1 MTPRSRHTYSSP
13 FALRDCI
20 DSRLSPYFPAN
31 MLSESDFPPL
41 PSQAQQKTNSSPKRT
56 DGNESS
62 REMMKRQQPATTLN
76 DLPAELLLGI
86 LEYLPGWTVCDTYL
100 YYCAGTIGR
109 HTHELLTLVN
119 LSLTSRRLHHIVSD
133 RLYADFNSRFHNPY
147 PFLRTM
153 VSNPSLA
160 SHVKSI
166 SFRYGSERDWWDER
180 KYRDSAAYAPSVHDK
195 QLIKDGFK
203 KLGLPNWKAW
213 ASDCNEASTE
223 QEVIFAAILIY
234 TPNVEHLDVCEGEL
248 SYRFAYWL
256 RNLRHAVNGVG
267 EFHRFE
273 HLRSID
279 VNLKYLK
286 LRHLAPIFKLQSMRT
301 VILTGLVEWAH
312 TKEDEPEVLRRYY
325 PARTSMVEDLQLKE
339 SFVEDSLLDVLLSCI
354 VNLKTF
360 HYDTC
365 DDGFEI
371 NGDAS
376 TDYWGVDLK
385 PEFER
390 YGYDDTKNCYGK

>member
-1 MTPRSRHTYSSP
+1 M
-13 FALRDCI
+13 
-20 DSRLSPYFPAN
+20 
-31 MLSESDFPPL
+31 
-41 PSQAQQKTNSSPKRT
+41 
-56 DGNESS
+56 
-62 REMMKRQQPATTLN
+62 
-76 DLPAELLLGI
+76 
-86 LEYLPGWTVCDTYL
+86 
-100 YYCAGTIGR
+100 
-109 HTHELLTLVN
+109 
-119 LSLTSRRLHHIVSD
+119 
-133 RLYADFNSRFHNPY
+133 
-147 PFLRTM
+147 
-153 VSNPSLA
+153 
-160 SHVKSI
+160 
-166 SFRYGSERDWWDER
+166 
-180 KYRDSAAYAPSVHDK
+180 HDK